1 MDEITAAQAANLTGL
16 SERTIRRKI
25 ASGVL
30 PARRM
35 GRNRFAIKVTD
46 LQVRHPWEA
55 LAARIESLEQRLDRL
70 EESLRILGSLREA
83 SQPASDAAPGP
94 AGPIVSAEVQQLF
107 AQLAYETARL
117 ARAISLPE
125 MTTSG
130 SVQTVTLPAVDG
142 PAASV
147 PATPASSKDLQ
158 RDEAV

>member
-30 PARRM
+30 PARRL
-35 GRNRFAIKVTD
+35 RQNRFAIRVAD

-70 EESLRILGSLREA
+70 EEGLRIVGSLREA
-83 SQPASDAAPGP
+83 GQTESKAGLGP
-94 AGPIVSAEVQQLF
+94 AVPIVSAEVQQLF

-117 ARAISLPE
+117 ARTLSLSGDGNSRIPGDGDNTCRRNSGALSARHSSSLQSPPE
-125 MTTSG
+125 
-130 SVQTVTLPAVDG
+130 
-142 PAASV
+142 
-147 PATPASSKDLQ
+147 
-158 RDEAV
+158 R